1 MPGRGHH
8 LRRINSRRQPAILVP
23 FAAAADNHQEWNA
36 RELEQAGGAE
46 VILEKDFKPDLLAAR
61 LKFYINNP
69 EVLSQMADNLEKLR
83 QEDSA
88 GRIAR
93 LALDLLQPAKRRK

>member
-1 MPGRGHH
+1 
-8 LRRINSRRQPAILVP
+8 
-23 FAAAADNHQEWNA
+23 
-36 RELEQAGGAE
+36 
-46 VILEKDFKPDLLAAR
+46 
-61 LKFYINNP
+61 
-69 EVLSQMADNLEKLR
+69 MADNLEKLR